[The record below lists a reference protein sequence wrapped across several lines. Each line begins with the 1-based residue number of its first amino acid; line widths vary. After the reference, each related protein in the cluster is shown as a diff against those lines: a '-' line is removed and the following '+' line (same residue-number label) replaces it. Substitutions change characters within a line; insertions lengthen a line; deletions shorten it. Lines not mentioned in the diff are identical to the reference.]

1 MTLPDGPK
9 TAPLLQMLQFV
20 RDPLGYLDNCA
31 QKYPDIFTAPVGIT
45 GLKPTVYVSHPQGN
59 QQLLTRD
66 INEFEEFEAPG
77 WVNRI
82 LLPLVGEQSMLML
95 DGKNHR
101 RMRQLLMP
109 SFHGERMWNY
119 GKVICNIAREVSSQ
133 WKAGETFI
141 AFKAMQKISL
151 GVIFHEVFGLDKG
164 PRYEKLEQLISS
176 VLERFSSPLGT
187 SLLFFPGLQR
197 DLGLWSPWGRFLQE
211 QRQIDELLY
220 TEIEERRLHPD
231 PNRTDILSLMMSA
244 RDEKGEPMTDLEIH
258 DELISLLIGGHDTTA
273 TAMSWALYWIHKL
286 PQVREK
292 LRQELASLGENP
304 DPMEILRLP
313 YLRAVCS
320 ETLRIYP
327 MTIHTLPRQ
336 VKSPVELMGYQL
348 SPGTLVVSV
357 IYLTH
362 QREDIYPE
370 PKQFKPERFLTGQF
384 SPYEYLPFGG
394 GSRRC
399 IGLELA
405 QFEMK
410 LVLAAILCDWEIKLA
425 DNRPVKPVRRWVT
438 LGPAGGVKMVAIA
451 HR

>member
-1 MTLPDGPK
+1 MTMPDGPK
-9 TAPLLQMLQFV
+9 TFPLLQMLHFV
-20 RDPLGYLDNCA
+20 TDPLGYLDKCDR
-31 QKYPDIFTAPVGIT
+31 QYPDIFSAPVGIT

-66 INEFEEFEAPG
+66 IKEFEAPG

-82 LLPLVGEQSMLML
+82 LLPLVGEQSILML
-95 DGKNHR
+95 DGETHR
-101 RMRQLLMP
+101 RMRQLLLP
-109 SFHGERMWNY
+109 SFHGEQMRNH

-141 AFKAMQKISL
+141 AFNSMQKISL
-151 GVIFHEVFGLDKG
+151 GVILREVFGLYEG
-164 PRYEKLEQLISS
+164 ARYEKLENLISS

-187 SLLFFPGLQR
+187 ALLFFPSLQR
-197 DLGLWSPWGRFLQE
+197 DLGPWSPWGRFLQE

-220 TEIEERRLHPD
+220 TEIEQRRSDPD

-244 RDEKGEPMTDLEIH
+244 RDEKGEPMTDLELH

-292 LRQELASLGENP
+292 LLQELATLGENP
-304 DPMEILRLP
+304 DPMEIFRLP
-313 YLRAVCS
+313 YLSAVCS
-320 ETLRIYP
+320 ETLRMYP

-348 SPGTLVVSV
+348 SPGTIVVSL

-370 PKQFKPERFLTGQF
+370 PKQFKPERFLAKQF

-394 GSRRC
+394 GARRC
-399 IGLELA
+399 IGMELA
-405 QFEMK
+405 KFEMK
-410 LVLAAILCDWEIKLA
+410 LVLATILSDWEIKLA
-425 DNRPVKPVRRWVT
+425 DNRPVRPVRRWVT
-438 LGPAGGVKMVAIA
+438 LGPAGGVKIVAIA